1 MVLPAA
7 PREVVT
13 VPVNAVSTIGDQT
26 YVTLL
31 RNGRREQQR
40 IVTGDLINDATVIE
54 KGLKAGDEI
63 VLEGF

>member
-1 MVLPAA
+1 M
-7 PREVVT
+7 
-13 VPVNAVSTIGDQT
+13 
-26 YVTLL
+26 TLL